1 MFLKRQLPVILAFV
15 AGMVLWAQFYIPS
28 HASQHVLEV
37 FTTSWAI
44 IISGGALVLGLL
56 SAVHYHWTKVALRR
70 PGFGFS
76 IVTLLT
82 FGFVAAAGWF
92 PAKPVPWSLWVSLV
106 FLGIAALVFVS
117 YLFRRGRDPAAM
129 RLLTAAGLLASLGLL
144 GALVIYPMQLK
155 MFTTQTIQPGSLFDW
170 IFLHVFVAL
179 DATMFSLLA
188 FFIASAAFRA
198 FRARTPEATALLI
211 AGCIVMLGRVPVGE
225 WLGKI
230 PHTQIDLPAIAS
242 WILNEPNAAAQR
254 GILLGVILSQVAISL
269 RIIFGIE
276 RTYMGGGD

>member
-1 MFLKRQLPVILAFV
+1 MIFFKRQLPVLLAFV
-15 AGMVLWAQFYIPS
+15 AGIVLWAQYYVPNK
-28 HASQHVLEV
+28 ASQNLLEV

-44 IISGGALVLGLL
+44 IMSGGALVLGIL
-56 SAVHYHWTKVALRR
+56 SAVHYHYTKLKAHK
-70 PGFGFS
+70 PGYAYS
-76 IVTLLT
+76 IVTLAS
-82 FGFVAAAGWF
+82 FVFVAFVGLF
-92 PAKPVPWSLWVSLV
+92 P
-106 FLGIAALVFVS
+106 I
-117 YLFRRGRDPAAM
+117 R
-129 RLLTAAGLLASLGLL
+129 
-144 GALVIYPMQLK
+144 YPG
-155 MFTTQTIQPGSLFDW
+155 FSATTIQPNSFFDW
-170 IFLHVFVAL
+170 IFNHVFVAL

-230 PHTQIDLPAIAS
+230 PGTEIDLPSIAS
-242 WILNEPNAAAQR
+242 WILNNPNTAAQR